1 MQKNDEVTKYIPA
14 ASLGANNCTNLYGIN
29 YDANVDDD
37 GDDWK
42 PMRGM
47 RKRAEC
53 RAEWLIVGWTARY
66 LKTSSMMIS
75 KRASFPQTVNF
86 TDRGRCE
93 FCVCCSK
100 METINLVFVEYD
112 RF

>member
-29 YDANVDDD
+29 YDANV
-37 GDDWK
+37 DDWK

-75 KRASFPQTVNF
+75 KRASPQKSFPETVNF
-86 TDRGRCE
+86 
-93 FCVCCSK
+93 
-100 METINLVFVEYD
+100 Y
-112 RF
+112 